1 VPDRGAR
8 AARVNNS
15 PYLSVVVTARN
26 DDHGGNLAPRM
37 QAFVNGLLSQC
48 RRHRV
53 PAELVMV
60 EWNPPP
66 DRPPLAEAL
75 DWSAQNEFCAVRII
89 EVPPALHRRFRYGHA
104 LPLYQM
110 IAKNVGIRRAR
121 GEFILATNID
131 ILFSDELFEILAA
144 RALKPGKMYR
154 ADRWDVMAELP
165 ADQPIDQQLAWC
177 NSHLLRVN
185 RREGTF
191 ALNPD
196 GSMKIDADDI
206 VRPERGITLGENWFP
221 RELSGGE
228 PFRWVE
234 NDAEFIIGQAG
245 EVFLSLDVEPGPGVD
260 VELFP
265 LEVHNAAGAVL
276 ASTVVERRSTVSL
289 ALQLAAPD
297 THVFLHTDYG
307 GAKIAA
313 DLRILNFRVFRC
325 DLTVGKPATAVAVRP
340 TGGRLGRLRRGV
352 GVLAKSF
359 FSASD
364 VRIPMSKAAMERLNL
379 RQDESAVSFILGPL
393 LRARPNR
400 NGVIGGGLVAIW
412 ERGWNDLERFRGE
425 AFRWMQREG
434 TVILILPESGGSHV
448 SILAEAGP
456 SVGFRGARLEV
467 RDDSGALLAGAELRG
482 RTTLDVPIADLK
494 GAAVLHLSVSGSTAP
509 SVVPG
514 DSRTLALRLIRCEL
528 FPPAA
533 PLEPANPFEAA
544 SGLGVWCVRGFKS
557 RDAGLLC
564 ATQAELAVRAA
575 DSIALQVSPNASRQS
590 TPAHLSIR
598 DASGNV
604 LHDGDVSPNQE
615 IAIPSAAASGCTLL
629 RFTAN
634 RPVIFRSAIRAVPN
648 QPPVQYRLGADIS
661 PVPLHTNGCGDFTM
675 LARRHWVDL
684 RGYPE
689 FDAFSMNIDSVLC
702 WAAHHGGAREEML
715 PTRIFH
721 IEHGTG
727 SGWTPEGEQKLY
739 QRILAKG
746 LPWLDFK
753 TVLEWARAMNRF
765 DVPLIFNSEDWGLNN
780 ETLPEVTPGPN
791 ACQHGKV

>member
-1 VPDRGAR
+1 VPDGGAR
-8 AARVNNS
+8 AALVNNS

-26 DDHGGNLAPRM
+26 DDHGGNLQGRM

-48 RRHRV
+48 ERHRV

-60 EWNPPP
+60 EWNPPL
-66 DRPPLAEAL
+66 DRPSLAEAL

-89 EVPPALHRRFRYGHA
+89 EVPPALHQRFRYGHA

-110 IAKNVGIRRAR
+110 IAKNAGIRRAR

-131 ILFSDELFEILAA
+131 ILFSDELFKILAA
-144 RALKPGKMYR
+144 RALETGKMYR

-165 ADQPIDQQLAWC
+165 AGEPIEQQLAWC

-191 ALNPD
+191 PLNPD

-206 VRPERGITLGENWFP
+206 VAPQDGITLGENWFP

-228 PFRWVE
+228 PFRWVD
-234 NDAEFIIGQAG
+234 NDAELVIRQAG
-245 EVFLSLDVEPGPGVD
+245 EVLLSLDIEPGPGVD
-260 VELFP
+260 NEPFP
-265 LEVHNAAGAVL
+265 LEVRDAEGTVL
-276 ASTVVERRSTVSL
+276 VSTVVERRSTVSL
-289 ALQLAAPD
+289 ALQLAAPQS
-297 THVFLHTDYG
+297 HAFLHTDYG

-325 DLTVGKPATAVAVRP
+325 GLAAGKPATAVAVRP
-340 TGGRLGRLRRGV
+340 SGGRLGRLRRGV
-352 GVLAKSF
+352 GVLAKAF
-359 FSASD
+359 FSTSE
-364 VRIPMSKAAMERLNL
+364 VRIPMSKAAMDRLNL
-379 RQDESAVSFILGPL
+379 RQDESAVSFVVGAL
-393 LRARPNR
+393 LRSQPNR
-400 NGVIGGGLVAIW
+400 DQLMAGGLVAIW
-412 ERGWNDLERFRGE
+412 ERGWYDLERYRGE
-425 AFRWMQREG
+425 TFRWMQRDG
-434 TVILILPESGGSHV
+434 TVTLILPEAGGSHI

-467 RDDSGALLAGAELRG
+467 HDASGALLAGAELRG
-482 RTTLDVPIADLK
+482 RTAIDVPVGDVK
-494 GAAVLHLSVSGSTAP
+494 GAAVLHFSVSGGTSPIPAR
-509 SVVPG
+509 G

-528 FPPAA
+528 LPPSAQ
-533 PLEPANPFEAA
+533 PETENPFEAA
-544 SGLGVWCVRGFKS
+544 AGAGVWCVRGFKP

-564 ATQAELAVRAA
+564 ATHAEMAVRAA
-575 DSIALQVSPNASRQS
+575 DSIVFQVSPNSVA
-590 TPAHLSIR
+590 AHLAIH
-598 DASGNV
+598 DVSGRV
-604 LHDGDVSPNQE
+604 LHDGEVSPQQE
-615 IAIPSAAASGCTLL
+615 IAIPAAGPNGRALL
-629 RFTAN
+629 RFTSN
-634 RPVIFRSAIRAVPN
+634 RPVIFQRIVRSAPD
-648 QPPVQYRLGADIS
+648 QPPVQSRLGADVS

-675 LARRHWVDL
+675 LARRRWFDL

-715 PTRIFH
+715 PVRIFH

-753 TVLEWARAMNRF
+753 TVLDWARAMNRF
-765 DVPLIFNSEDWGLNN
+765 DVPLIFNHEDWGLEG
-780 ETLPEVTPGPN
+780 ETLPDVEPGPK
-791 ACQHGKV
+791 ACQRGKV